1 MAVSTSIRP
10 RGSSDIFA
18 ESAWRPSLER
28 YISGA
33 TSSQR
38 NTPDNEMIAQVF
50 KALKDRD
57 EVRVDSVS
65 MLQAMLLCSSS
76 IADG

>member
-1 MAVSTSIRP
+1 MAVSTSVRP

-33 TSSQR
+33 TSNRRSV
-38 NTPDNEMIAQVF
+38 PDKEMIAQVL
-50 KALKDRD
+50 KALEERD
-57 EVRVDSVS
+57 EVRVVSVS
-65 MLQAMLLCSSS
+65 ML
-76 IADG
+76 